1 MARGVCWCCGAI
13 HKRNISYRAFWTD
26 VEHNTGNAKTK
37 LKMPVL
43 ALGGK
48 YSFGK
53 RMLTSMQ
60 ALAEN
65 VRGGEIDQ
73 CGHWVSEE
81 QPEYLLNQLLTFFGE
96 EAR

>member
-1 MARGVCWCCGAI
+1 MAREVCWRCVAI
-13 HKRNISYRAFWTD
+13 NERNISYCAFWTD
-26 VEHNTGNAKTK
+26 VEHNTENAKTK
-37 LKMPVL
+37 LKIPVL

-53 RMLTSMQ
+53 HTLTSMQ
-60 ALAEN
+60 APVEN

-81 QPEYLLNQLLTFFGE
+81 QPEYLLNQLFAFFGE
-96 EAR
+96 G